1 MGIYIIAVAALIAI
15 AAWIFL
21 QIWKIMLKFFYYFLV
36 GVEALVSS
44 LIVAVRRSGKV
55 CFILW
60 YKVKE
65 KYFKKE
71 APQTNVYEVH
81 PDDVPAGLLQE
92 LNSHDE
98 VIVKKNPIQS
108 NEF

>member
-1 MGIYIIAVAALIAI
+1 MGIFIITVAIIALAAY
-15 AAWIFL
+15 IFA
-21 QIWKIMLKFFYYFLV
+21 QIWKFTLKFFYYFLA
-36 GVEALVSS
+36 GVEALISS

-55 CFILW
+55 CYILW

-65 KYFKKE
+65 KYFRKE
-71 APQTNVYEVH
+71 APHTEEYEVH
-81 PDDVPAGLLQE
+81 PDDVPAGLLEE
-92 LNSHDE
+92 LDSHDQ

>member
-1 MGIYIIAVAALIAI
+1 MGIFIIGAAILALAAYI
-15 AAWIFL
+15 FS
-21 QIWKIMLKFFYYFLV
+21 QIWKFMLKFFYYFLV
-36 GVEALVSS
+36 GVVALVSS
-44 LIVAVRRSGKV
+44 LIVAVRRGGKV
-55 CFILW
+55 CYILW

-71 APQTNVYEVH
+71 APHTEEYEVH
-81 PDDVPAGLLQE
+81 PDDVPAGLLEE

-98 VIVKKNPIQS
+98 VIVKKNPIES